1 VFVVSDVGQHTSGWW
16 TRWNAVR
23 LLTVFTVTVLVAVA
37 AASGKSTAASPG
49 LVSTV
54 HGIEL
59 VAHQTQGTFSGYT
72 TGNLSGGWVAV
83 VNHTPLQPNAGIT
96 GGTLTIVTTH
106 AAFKRPIT
114 GLFTSGTITN
124 TNPGANCTNQ
134 TFAVIGNLTHF
145 NGNHTARLAV
155 TLTHYRHAILG
166 ACTAYFATTNGTL
179 TLLR

>member
-1 VFVVSDVGQHTSGWW
+1 MFVKSGVGRQTPNGW
-16 TRWNAVR
+16 TRGNAVR
-23 LLTVFTVTVLVAVA
+23 LLTTFTATLLVAVA
-37 AASGKSTAASPG
+37 AVGTSTAASPR

-59 VAHQTQGTFSGYT
+59 VAHHTQGTFSGYT
-72 TGNLSGGWVAV
+72 TGDLSGGWIAV
-83 VNHTPLQPNAGIT
+83 VNHTPLQPDATIT

-106 AAFKRPIT
+106 AGFKRPLT
-114 GLFTSGTITN
+114 GRFTSGTITN
-124 TNPGANCTNQ
+124 TNLGTNCTNQ

-155 TLTHYRHAILG
+155 TLTHYRHTILG
-166 ACTAYFATTNGTL
+166 ACTAYFATTTGTL